1 MQFCLFRNTF
11 FQKDNIV
18 MKTRRETLVHWLLQR
33 STAFVLIPIVWIM
46 PLQGFVLINIV
57 LFWHLHIGIEEILAD
72 YIHHEVTRN
81 LILMW
86 IRIFI
91 LILMKYLFV
100 FLLY

>member
-1 MQFCLFRNTF
+1 MN
-11 FQKDNIV
+11 
-18 MKTRRETLVHWLLQR
+18 TRRETLVQWLLQR
-33 STAFVLIPIVWIM
+33 STALILIIILWIM
-46 PLQGFVLINIV
+46 PLQGLFFLNIV

-86 IRIFI
+86 MRIFL

-100 FLLY
+100 FVLY

>member
-1 MQFCLFRNTF
+1 MN
-11 FQKDNIV
+11 
-18 MKTRRETLVHWLLQR
+18 TRRDTLIHWLIQR
-33 STAFVLIPIVWIM
+33 STAFVMILILWIM
-46 PLQGFVLINIV
+46 PLQSLFLINIV